1 MSMGYRLIWGIGL
14 LLSLS
19 ACSSGD
25 DASSW
30 SWGGDSGNSAADA
43 SGVPEDSARE
53 GAAEAAQTEGS
64 VPIVDM
70 DGDSVPDDVDNCPDM
85 PNPDQMDT
93 DGDGQGD
100 ACQYQ
105 DGTFEHPFFIPA
117 DPRLPD
123 FHDARN
129 TKDATSSVV
138 DSYPGFEKTNE
149 SGPEFVYMFALQ
161 DKARVK
167 ASLALEPSGTD
178 VDVHLLSSVD
188 PIALVARDDRSVD
201 ELLEP
206 GRYYLVLDTYVSS
219 SGAMAGPYDLT
230 VGFTAWHAGT
240 LDDPIVIGKDPDAA
254 LPLPF
259 VFHDNRDTREAISD
273 AIDAYPGFEHLD
285 ESGREIVYRFRI
297 DEPARLAATIAF
309 TEPQGTDVDLHLL
322 SSIEPLTLEK
332 RGNTALYAVLEPGTY
347 YVTADTFVSSGQEL
361 AGPYSLRLSLRPRK
375 VPPGDYFHDYV
386 LSVVDYLDAQY
397 RLLGYDSAVLTH
409 DIPYGTYGTIYRT
422 GGAKT
427 MCVAA
432 AMEVILTAMT
442 IWAEDT
448 GDTTVFDF
456 LPIESWQ
463 TLHSDHIKA
472 HIWVNHSLDS
482 YGTAD
487 ALVHFGMGETVSFE
501 QLRPGSFINL
511 NRTNGTGHAVIF
523 LSFIDIQ
530 GTEYSVWNER
540 VVGFKYFSSQGGL
553 AEGAG
558 GLDYRYA
565 VFDEFGQPTMPYK
578 RDSGVIN
585 SKNQKYLNTGEM
597 YAPTR
602 WTKTKVNVPLHA
614 LPTVFDRTYFTGKT
628 LDD

>member
-105 DGTFEHPFFIPA
+105 DGTFEHPFF
-117 DPRLPD
+117 
-123 FHDARN
+123 

-240 LDDPIVIGKDPDAA
+240 LDDPIVIGKDPMRLTLILGSNTSMNPVVRLCIDSASTSQRG
-254 LPLPF
+254 LPL
-259 VFHDNRDTREAISD
+259 
-273 AIDAYPGFEHLD
+273 
-285 ESGREIVYRFRI
+285 
-297 DEPARLAATIAF
+297 
-309 TEPQGTDVDLHLL
+309 
-322 SSIEPLTLEK
+322 
-332 RGNTALYAVLEPGTY
+332 
-347 YVTADTFVSSGQEL
+347 
-361 AGPYSLRLSLRPRK
+361 
-375 VPPGDYFHDYV
+375 
-386 LSVVDYLDAQY
+386 
-397 RLLGYDSAVLTH
+397 RLLLPSRKERMSTCICCRPSSLSRWKNEGIRRYTRCWSRE
-409 DIPYGTYGTIYRT
+409 RT
-422 GGAKT
+422 T
-427 MCVAA
+427 
-432 AMEVILTAMT
+432 
-442 IWAEDT
+442 
-448 GDTTVFDF
+448 
-456 LPIESWQ
+456 
-463 TLHSDHIKA
+463 
-472 HIWVNHSLDS
+472 
-482 YGTAD
+482 
-487 ALVHFGMGETVSFE
+487 
-501 QLRPGSFINL
+501 
-511 NRTNGTGHAVIF
+511 
-523 LSFIDIQ
+523 
-530 GTEYSVWNER
+530 
-540 VVGFKYFSSQGGL
+540 
-553 AEGAG
+553 
-558 GLDYRYA
+558 
-565 VFDEFGQPTMPYK
+565 
-578 RDSGVIN
+578 
-585 SKNQKYLNTGEM
+585 
-597 YAPTR
+597 
-602 WTKTKVNVPLHA
+602 
-614 LPTVFDRTYFTGKT
+614 
-628 LDD
+628 